1 MSIGTQ
7 EILTPAYVPEL
18 PPDDLLSEDGEPLES
33 QWHLLQILLLL
44 ECVNERFRARDDYFA
59 GGNMFLYFD
68 AQQLRNRRFRGPD
81 FFFVKG
87 VSKEPLRKYWAVW
100 KEGGRYPD
108 MILELLSPTT
118 AVEDRGP
125 KKDTY
130 EQVFRTRE
138 LFLADPDKRALEGFR
153 LGRSIA
159 YETINASTSGR
170 LWCDELGAF
179 LGWWDGEFHG
189 NRGAWVRLFDEQG
202 NLWPTK
208 DEEIARLR
216 AQIDETR
223 T

>member
-44 ECVNERFRARDDYFA
+44 ECVNERFRARNDYFA

-68 AQQLRNRRFRGPD
+68 AQQ
-81 FFFVKG
+81 
-87 VSKEPLRKYWAVW
+87 
-100 KEGGRYPD
+100 
-108 MILELLSPTT
+108 LLSPTT

-138 LFLADPDKRALEGFR
+138 LFLADPTSAPWRAFAWAAKPHTRRSMSARAAGF
-153 LGRSIA
+153 
-159 YETINASTSGR
+159 
-170 LWCDELGAF
+170 GAT
-179 LGWWDGEFHG
+179 G
-189 NRGAWVRLFDEQG
+189 
-202 NLWPTK
+202 
-208 DEEIARLR
+208 
-216 AQIDETR
+216 
-223 T
+223 